1 VLDEP
6 RMTRQAARDA
16 RLARRAAAADRRTRQ
31 RKIKIFSATAIAA
44 GVALVGLPLAVA
56 APSETDESAA
66 TAAPTKLAPTLAA
79 TIDVA
84 RDLTRP
90 MTPAPADDVPE
101 KADAAAGADSETDAA
116 AQEVAPSAK
125 ALRKVAAQLPVLTE
139 GDSGKVVATLQRALQ
154 IKPASG
160 YFGSQTKK
168 AVKKFQGSVGLPKT
182 ATVATWTW
190 ASLGDEVVAKAEKSS
205 AKSGGYTAGEPATAT
220 RSAARP
226 SAAVAQVSVGEPP
239 VLEQTDQGEAVAVV
253 QRALDVT
260 PAEGY
265 FGPVTTAAV
274 KKFQGSVGLPT
285 TGVIAEWTWKSL
297 GANTSAAAA
306 KAHATYG
313 TKFGPGAPA
322 GNSNG
327 SGGSGSSGSGSGG
340 SGSSGSG
347 SGGSG
352 SSGSGSSGG
361 SSGSGTVSV
370 AGRFC
375 PSDNFSYGDGMG
387 APRGGGR
394 AHAGLDLMGSRG
406 TPIYAIDSGT
416 VTRSGYQSNGAL
428 VLDITGSR
436 GMMFYGHFSS
446 INFSQGQSVKAG
458 QVIGFMGDTGS
469 PGAVHLHLE
478 VRPSGWSGSAVD
490 PVPLI
495 RALCG

>member
-1 VLDEP
+1 MLDEP

-66 TAAPTKLAPTLAA
+66 TAAPSNAAPSNLAPTLAA

-90 MTPAPADDVPE
+90 MTPPAADDGPE
-101 KADAAAGADSETDAA
+101 KANAAAGADSETDAA
-116 AQEVAPSAK
+116 TQEVVPSAK

-168 AVKKFQGSVGLPKT
+168 AVKKFQASVGLPKT

-190 ASLGDEVVAKAEKSS
+190 ASLGDEVVAKAGKSS
-205 AKSGGYTAGEPATAT
+205 AKSGGYAAGEPATAT

-253 QRALDVT
+253 QRALDVS

-297 GANTSAAAA
+297 GANTSGAAA

-327 SGGSGSSGSGSGG
+327 SGSSGSGSSGSSSSGSGSSGSGS
-340 SGSSGSG
+340 
-347 SGGSG
+347 
-352 SSGSGSSGG
+352 SGSSGG
-361 SSGSGTVSV
+361 SSGSGTVNV